1 MRKFPK
7 RILAGLLTAAVAAA
21 MTGCGSSSGQG
32 QTSAQTQAATA
43 TDESPE
49 ENGAE
54 SDDAAGEVSE
64 PAGEDTG
71 TEGTGVALTNVNP
84 NLATRVTDEEDHYI
98 FELDENVTREKVYY
112 FNRFGIEIAADLY
125 MAKDADLTQQ
135 YPAVVVGPPF
145 GGVKEQGPGV
155 YANELAQRGF
165 VVLAFDPAYHGY
177 SGGQPRLAGSTS
189 LYAEDFS
196 AAVDYLGTREFVDR
210 DKIGAI
216 GICGSGG
223 FALAAAGMDT
233 RIKAVVTSVMYDITG
248 IMNQISG
255 EQRQQMLEAD
265 SLQRWEDFENGTARQ
280 QLSYPEEPD
289 TEMPEG
295 LDPVTEE
302 FYSFYGMERG
312 HHPNALGNLTIASVP
327 DTMNFPSLTHISE
340 ISPRPILFIAGE
352 NAHSL
357 GYSEEAYANAAE
369 PKELYVVPGANHVD
383 LYDQVDKIPFD
394 KIESFLNEALN

>member
-1 MRKFPK
+1 MRQFQKK
-7 RILAGLLTAAVAAA
+7 IMAGLLTAAAVTAMAGCTAA
-21 MTGCGSSSGQG
+21 SGQG
-32 QTSAQTQAATA
+32 QTTPSPSSQTQVT
-43 TDESPE
+43 TETESASE
-49 ENGAE
+49 ET
-54 SDDAAGEVSE
+54 SVSE
-64 PAGEDTG
+64 DH
-71 TEGTGVALTNVNP
+71 VNP
-84 NLATRVTDEEDHYI
+84 NLATRVTEEEDHYI

-177 SGGQPRLAGSTS
+177 SGGHPRLAGSTS

-210 DKIGAI
+210 DRIGAV

-265 SLQRWEDFENGTARQ
+265 SQQRWKDFENGTARQ

-357 GYSEEAYANAAE
+357 GYSEEAYENASE
-369 PKELYVVPGANHVD
+369 PKELYVVPDANHVD
-383 LYDQVDKIPFD
+383 LYDQTDKIPFD
-394 KIESFLNEALN
+394 KIESFFMDALQG

>member
-1 MRKFPK
+1 M
-7 RILAGLLTAAVAAA
+7 AGLLTAAAVTAIAGCTAA
-21 MTGCGSSSGQG
+21 SGQG
-32 QTSAQTQAATA
+32 QTAASGQEQTTSAPSSQTQVTTETERA
-43 TDESPE
+43 SE
-49 ENGAE
+49 ET
-54 SDDAAGEVSE
+54 SVSE
-64 PAGEDTG
+64 DH
-71 TEGTGVALTNVNP
+71 VNP
-84 NLATRVTDEEDHYI
+84 NLATRVTDEEDPYI

-125 MAKDADLTQQ
+125 MAKDVDLTQQ

-189 LYAEDFS
+189 HYAEDFS

-210 DKIGAI
+210 DRIGAL

-265 SLQRWEDFENGTARQ
+265 SQQRWEDFENGTARQ

-357 GYSEEAYANAAE
+357 GYSEEAYEHASE
-369 PKELYVVPGANHVD
+369 PKELYVVPDANHVD
-383 LYDQVDKIPFD
+383 LYDQTDKIPFD
-394 KIESFLNEALN
+394 KVESFFMDALQE

>member
-1 MRKFPK
+1 MRKFQK
-7 RILAGLLTAAVAAA
+7 RIAAGVLAVVTVAAIA
-21 MTGCGSSSGQG
+21 GCSSSSDPVV
-32 QTSAQTQAATA
+32 TQTQEGTTEILTETPGSEEETLESEE
-43 TDESPE
+43 TDM
-49 ENGAE
+49 
-54 SDDAAGEVSE
+54 
-64 PAGEDTG
+64 G
-71 TEGTGVALTNVNP
+71 TEGTGVALTNLNP
-84 NLATRVTDEEDHYI
+84 NLAVRVTDEEDHYI
-98 FELDENVTREKVYY
+98 FELNENVTREKVYY

-125 MAKDADLTQQ
+125 MAKDADRTQQ
-135 YPAVVVGPPF
+135 YPAIVVGPPF

-189 LYAEDFS
+189 HYAEDFS
-196 AAVDYLGTREFVDR
+196 AAVDYLGTREFVNR
-210 DKIGAI
+210 DQIGAV

-255 EQRQQMLEAD
+255 ETRQQMLEAD

-280 QLSYPEEPD
+280 QLSYPETPD
-289 TEMPEG
+289 TELPEG
-295 LDPVTEE
+295 LDPVSEE

-340 ISPRPILFIAGE
+340 IAPRPILFIAGE

-357 GYSEEAYANAAE
+357 GYSEEAYENAAE

-394 KIESFLNEALN
+394 KIESFFKEAL

>member
-1 MRKFPK
+1 MRQFQKK
-7 RILAGLLTAAVAAA
+7 IMTGLLTAAAVTAMAGCTAA
-21 MTGCGSSSGQG
+21 SDQG
-32 QTSAQTQAATA
+32 QTTPGPSSQTPVTTETESA
-43 TDESPE
+43 SE
-49 ENGAE
+49 ET
-54 SDDAAGEVSE
+54 SVSE
-64 PAGEDTG
+64 DHE
-71 TEGTGVALTNVNP
+71 NP
-84 NLATRVTDEEDHYI
+84 NLATRVTEEEDPYI

-210 DKIGAI
+210 DRIGAV

-265 SLQRWEDFENGTARQ
+265 SQQRWEDFENGTARQ

-357 GYSEEAYANAAE
+357 GYSEEAYENASE
-369 PKELYVVPGANHVD
+369 PKELYVVPDANHVD
-383 LYDQVDKIPFD
+383 LYDQTDKIPFD
-394 KIESFLNEALN
+394 KIESFLMDAMQG